1 MATLLRSVGRLTQ
14 SGKGKGP
21 DLRLINLSRLPT
33 FLIQYPRMK
42 LLLIGSGGREHA
54 LAWKLAQSPLVAR
67 MWCAPG
73 NAGIAEERLAKHG
86 ALVECVPLPAEDLP
100 KLLAFAQQE
109 RPDFTVVG
117 PDNPL
122 AAGIVDLFQAN
133 GFKIWGPNKQAAQFE
148 GSKAFSQDFMER
160 HGIPTAKSGTF
171 TDPVAA
177 KQFAASLAGRCAV
190 KADGLA
196 LGKGVLLTTSVREA
210 EQAVDEIMVSKSFG
224 AAGQRIVIQE
234 LLDGMEISLHALCD
248 GKVAKLFPTSQD
260 HKRALNGD
268 AGLNT
273 GGMGAYSPAPFL
285 THAELRTVG
294 DAILQ
299 PWLRGCAADG
309 IDFRG
314 LLYPGVM
321 LTKSGP
327 KVLEFNARFGD
338 PETQVYLTR
347 LENDLVELLLASCE
361 GRLADHELQWSS
373 NASVCVVMASG
384 GYPGSYPKGKV
395 ITGIAAANALP
406 NTKVFHAGTALKD
419 GQTVTN
425 GGRVLGVTAWAKD
438 LAIAR
443 NAAYAAVEKIHFEA
457 AHFRHDIAAK
467 ALPI

>member
-1 MATLLRSVGRLTQ
+1 
-14 SGKGKGP
+14 
-21 DLRLINLSRLPT
+21 
-33 FLIQYPRMK
+33 MK
-42 LLLIGSGGREHA
+42 LLVIGSGGREHA
-54 LAWKLAQSPLVAR
+54 LVWKLAQSPLVTR

-73 NAGIAEERLAKHG
+73 NAGIVEERLAKNG
-86 ALVECVPLPAEDLP
+86 APIECVAVSAEDLP

-122 AAGIVDLFQAN
+122 AAGVVDLFQAN

-160 HGIPTAKSGTF
+160 HGIPTAAAGTF
-171 TDPVAA
+171 SDVAA
-177 KQFAASLAGRCAV
+177 AKKFCAWLGGKCVV

-196 LGKGVLLTTSVREA
+196 LGKGVLICTSLTQAEA
-210 EQAVDEIMVSKSFG
+210 AVDEIMVSKAFG
-224 AAGQRIVIQE
+224 SAGQRIVIQE
-234 LLDGMEISLHALCD
+234 LLEGMEISLHALCD

-260 HKRALNGD
+260 HKRALDGD

-273 GGMGAYSPAPFL
+273 GGMGTYSPAPFL
-285 THAELRTVG
+285 TDAELKSVG

-321 LTKSGP
+321 LTKTGP

-347 LENDLVELLLASCE
+347 LENDLVELLLASAE
-361 GRLADHELQWSS
+361 GRLANHELKWSA

-395 ITGIAAANALP
+395 ITGLAAANALP
-406 NTKVFHAGTALKD
+406 NTKVFHAGTAKLD
-419 GQTVTN
+419 GATVT
-425 GGRVLGVTAWAKD
+425 
-438 LAIAR
+438 
-443 NAAYAAVEKIHFEA
+443 
-457 AHFRHDIAAK
+457 
-467 ALPI
+467 

>member
-1 MATLLRSVGRLTQ
+1 
-14 SGKGKGP
+14 
-21 DLRLINLSRLPT
+21 
-33 FLIQYPRMK
+33 MK

-73 NAGIAEERLAKHG
+73 NAGIAEERLAKNG

-347 LENDLVELLLASCE
+347 LENDLVELLLASC
-361 GRLADHELQWSS
+361 
-373 NASVCVVMASG
+373 
-384 GYPGSYPKGKV
+384 
-395 ITGIAAANALP
+395 
-406 NTKVFHAGTALKD
+406 
-419 GQTVTN
+419 
-425 GGRVLGVTAWAKD
+425 
-438 LAIAR
+438 
-443 NAAYAAVEKIHFEA
+443 
-457 AHFRHDIAAK
+457 
-467 ALPI
+467 

>member
-1 MATLLRSVGRLTQ
+1 
-14 SGKGKGP
+14 
-21 DLRLINLSRLPT
+21 
-33 FLIQYPRMK
+33 MK
-42 LLLIGSGGREHA
+42 LLVIGSGGREHA
-54 LAWKLAQSPLVAR
+54 LVWKLAQSPLVTR

-73 NAGIAEERLAKHG
+73 NAGIGEERLAKNG
-86 ALVECVPLPAEDLP
+86 ALVECAAVGAEDLP
-100 KLLAFAQQE
+100 KLLAFAQRE

-122 AAGIVDLFQAN
+122 AAGVVDLFQAN

-148 GSKAFSQDFMER
+148 ASKAFSQDFMER

-171 TDPVAA
+171 AEPVAA
-177 KQFAASLAGRCAV
+177 KQFCSALGGKCVV

-196 LGKGVLLTTSVREA
+196 LGKGVLICTTLAQAEA
-210 EQAVDEIMVSKSFG
+210 AVDEIMVSKAFG
-224 AAGQRIVIQE
+224 SAGQCVVIQE
-234 LLDGMEISLHALCD
+234 LLEGMEISLHALCD

-260 HKRALNGD
+260 HKRALDGD

-273 GGMGAYSPAPFL
+273 GGMGTYSPAPFL
-285 THAELRTVG
+285 SDAELKSVG

-347 LENDLVELLLASCE
+347 LENDLVELLLASTE
-361 GRLADHELQWSS
+361 GRLANHELAWSP

-395 ITGIAAANALP
+395 ITGLDAANALP
-406 NTKVFHAGTALKD
+406 NTKVFHAGTAKKD

-425 GGRVLGVTAWAKD
+425 GGRVLGVTAWAKG
-438 LAIAR
+438 LAAAR
-443 NAAYAAVEKIHFEA
+443 NAAYAAVEKIQFEG

-467 ALPI
+467 ALR